1 MVKGDMSLPKLICI
15 VGPTASGKTA
25 LGIAFAKK
33 YNGEIIS
40 ADSRQIYRGMDIG
53 TAKEKGEW
61 HAIGGHEALVV
72 GGVPHYGIDLVTPN
86 EPYTVAD
93 FQSYANLVIA
103 NILDRGKTPFIVGG
117 TGLYVDAVIDNFIIP
132 HVPPNPELRASIEA
146 LIREKGIHEVY
157 LELLKFDPD
166 AADFVSSQN
175 SRRIIRALE
184 VCLATGK
191 PFSKQKKRGKRL
203 YSALRIALD
212 VPRDVLYA
220 KINARVEHQVRNGLV
235 QEIEHLLT
243 LYDATL
249 PAFSGLGYDDII
261 KTIHEKATLS
271 AAIEHYKKRTRD
283 YARRQMTWFR
293 RDKRIKWVPSP
304 GKAETFVKRFLKK

>member
-1 MVKGDMSLPKLICI
+1 MLPKLICI

-25 LGIAFAKK
+25 LGIALAKK

-40 ADSRQIYRGMDIG
+40 ADSRQVYRGMDIG

-61 HAIGGHEALVV
+61 RDIDGQEALVV
-72 GGVPHYGIDLVTPN
+72 EGIPHYGIDLVTPN
-86 EPYTVAD
+86 ESYTVAD
-93 FQSYANLVIA
+93 FQAYANLMIA
-103 NILDRGKTPFIVGG
+103 HIVRRKKTPFIVGG

-132 HVPPNPELRASIEA
+132 HVPPNPALRARIDG
-146 LIREKGIHEVY
+146 LIREKGMHEVY
-157 LELLKFDPD
+157 VELLKLDPA
-166 AADFVSSQN
+166 AADFVSLQN

-203 YSALRIALD
+203 YAALQIGIT
-212 VPRDVLYA
+212 VPRETLYE
-220 KINARVEHQVRNGLV
+220 KINARVDKQVRDGLV
-235 QEIEHLLT
+235 QEIHHLLT

-261 KTIHEKATLS
+261 TTIREKEALP
-271 AAIEHYKKRTRD
+271 AALEHYKKRTRD

-293 RDKRIKWVPSP
+293 RDKRIKWVKSTEE
-304 GKAETFVKRFLKK
+304 AEKRVKRFLKA

>member
-1 MVKGDMSLPKLICI
+1 MLPKLICI

-25 LGIAFAKK
+25 LGISLAKK

-61 HAIGGHEALVV
+61 RAIGGHEALVV

-103 NILDRGKTPFIVGG
+103 NIVDRGKTPFIVGG

-132 HVPPNPELRASIEA
+132 HVPPNPELRTKIEG
-146 LIREKGIHEVY
+146 LIREKGIQEVY

-166 AADFVSSQN
+166 AADFVSLQN

-220 KINARVEHQVRNGLV
+220 TINARVEHQVRDGLV
-235 QEIEHLLT
+235 REIQHLLA
-243 LYDATL
+243 LYDPAL

-261 KTIHEKATLS
+261 KAIRDETTLPV
-271 AAIEHYKKRTRD
+271 ALEHYKKRTRD

-293 RDKRIKWVPSP
+293 RDKHIKWVRSP
-304 GKAETFVKRFLKK
+304 EEADELVKKFLKA